1 MNATVKC
8 DSDGDGLAETDAS
21 DEGLESVIVP
31 IIFGII
37 FVVGFIGRA
46 ATSCVASVTGLLS
59 LTSSVLVCL
68 VSTGAVCP
76 LVSPMCTVLHQAVMQ
91 L

>member
-1 MNATVKC
+1 MFREFVCNFIRHYMNATVKC

-37 FVVGFIGRA
+37 FGFAFWFFFCGFSFRNDFYN
-46 ATSCVASVTGLLS
+46 
-59 LTSSVLVCL
+59 
-68 VSTGAVCP
+68 ST
-76 LVSPMCTVLHQAVMQ
+76 
-91 L
+91 